1 MKYKKDGR
9 ILALTVVGL
18 VVAVSIS
25 STGLAETVS
34 TTLENALY
42 TEQTVGDPVAALGLY
57 KKVIAHPEATE
68 AQKAQAQFR
77 MGMCLMKQR
86 KTKEAR
92 EAFRLVVKVY
102 PNQKDLVA
110 EAELRLGRLTQP
122 NPAMLMPPDI
132 LVYME
137 IGDPGRQVET
147 IVNML
152 KGTPLENPLMI
163 LGGKPVKRPVT
174 TPAGRTQPQKSTTTQ
189 PTTKQPRRNGPGQKT
204 SADIIAAL
212 LNPSMLKE
220 FKKIRGMAIGLSDL
234 DIGGGAVDVS
244 LVAVLYPGESDA
256 LRGLLLAGLLMVG
269 QEAPPIEGLQT
280 IDITQIGN
288 NLCAYDD
295 NVMIFASS
303 RDQLTWCVKQYKGE
317 RQPSLATANPSFSKL
332 TDPQNRQV
340 DALTIWADPA
350 RIFEKLERQFEQG
363 EGGKSKRSGMPKEL
377 RAFRE
382 FIDVENIT
390 GVAARVVI
398 DEKDPFVEA
407 MVIFKD
413 DHRCLAYDLFR
424 TPHLSRA
431 GFEAVP
437 AEAVCLLSIALGE
450 ASGEN
455 GEQTEAARK
464 AIRHLTGLDVGRE
477 IFANIEQV
485 NVLALAS
492 GQETA
497 NHPLAKAT
505 NPIVPRMAVAL
516 TSRDPR
522 QTREVLDRLLSIP
535 KMVMYVTSGVSGKAT
550 ATTQPLKQGQ
560 YPLFSMGPG
569 KEGYCYVG
577 QAGRSTVIALDEQVL
592 QTCLQAATTGNNVLK
607 SGLLQPQMSHLPP
620 RVSKLLLI
628 NAGAAVQA
636 VMSHV
641 AGAKTSPAT
650 PAQPTS
656 NKGTLPMHPLAE
668 ALGDTD
674 VVLYT
679 IEDPNRLT
687 LRFGIRNLPPLGELF
702 PLIANM
708 MGRKTSVSMSGSV
721 GKASVSAELKPNP

>member
-9 ILALTVVGL
+9 ILALTVVAL

-42 TEQTVGDPVAALGLY
+42 TEQTVGDPIAAFGLY
-57 KKVIAHPEATE
+57 KKVIAHSEATE

-122 NPAMLMPPDI
+122 NPAMLMPPDM
-132 LVYME
+132 LVYVE

-152 KGTPLENPLMI
+152 KGTPLENPFII
-163 LGGKPVKRPVT
+163 LGGKPVKQPVS
-174 TPAGRTQPQKSTTTQ
+174 TPAEGTQPQE
-189 PTTKQPRRNGPGQKT
+189 PTTKPDKRNGPQQKT
-204 SADIIAAL
+204 PADIIAAL

-220 FKKIRGMAIGLSDL
+220 FKKVRGMAFGMSDL
-234 DIGGGAVDVS
+234 VIGGGAVDVP
-244 LVAVLYPGESDA
+244 LVIVLYPGESDA
-256 LRGLLLAGLLMVG
+256 LRGLLLAGLLVVG
-269 QEAPPIEGLQT
+269 QEAQPIEGLQT
-280 IDITQIGN
+280 IDMTQVGN
-288 NLCAYDD
+288 IVCAYDD
-295 NVMIFASS
+295 NVMIFANS

-317 RQPSLATANPSFSKL
+317 SRQPSLATANPSFSKL

-390 GVAARVVI
+390 GVAVRLVI

-437 AEAVCLLSIALGE
+437 AEAVCLLSIALGD

-464 AIRHLTGLDVGRE
+464 AIRHLTGLDIGRE

-485 NVLALAS
+485 NVLALAPD
-492 GQETA
+492 QETA
-497 NHPLAKAT
+497 SHPLGKIT
-505 NPIVPRMAVAL
+505 SPIVPRMAVAL

-535 KMVMYVTSGVSGKAT
+535 KIVMAVTSGVSGKAA
-550 ATTQPLKQGQ
+550 ATTQPVKQGQ
-560 YPLFSMGPG
+560 YLLFSMGPG
-569 KEGYCYVG
+569 KKGYCYVA

-620 RVSKLLLI
+620 GVSKLLLI
-628 NAGAAVQA
+628 NAGAVVQA

-708 MGRKTSVSMSGSV
+708 MGRKTSVSMSGPV